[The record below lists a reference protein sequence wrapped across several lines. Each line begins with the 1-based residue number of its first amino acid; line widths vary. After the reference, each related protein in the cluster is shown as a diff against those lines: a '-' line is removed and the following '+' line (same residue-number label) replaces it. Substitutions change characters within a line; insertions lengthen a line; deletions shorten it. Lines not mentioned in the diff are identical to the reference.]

1 MFHILADDTGAAA
14 VWVAQRIPDD
24 HISVAANGFVI
35 REVDPNSTD
44 FLYSS
49 NLWSVAE
56 NMGWWNE
63 SMGLLDF
70 KRTYAAERHRPDY
83 SNQRVWRVLSL
94 AAPSANLPLASDPL
108 GDVYPFSIKVDSP
121 LSAQDM
127 MRFQRDHYEGTEI
140 DMTKGLAAGSLI
152 ALYESSLL
160 LMFAYCIHVLI
171 HAAGPYGDPNRTDRQ
186 AT

>member
-70 KRTYAAERHRPDY
+70 KHTYAAERHRPDY

-94 AAPSANLPLASDPL
+94 AAPSANLPLVSDPL
-108 GDVYPFSIKVDSP
+108 GDVYPFSIKVDSA
-121 LSAQDM
+121 LSAQDL

-140 DMTKGLAAGSLI
+140 DMTQGLAAGLLQAHSCI
-152 ALYESSLL
+152 SVLYCCLYFVLL
-160 LMFAYCIHVLI
+160 CVE
-171 HAAGPYGDPNRTDRQ
+171 
-186 AT
+186 